1 MTVLTGLSLGTLL
14 LFNVWALI
22 AEPIEGKRFNEPT

>member
-1 MTVLTGLSLGTLL
+1 MTVLTGLSLATLL

-22 AEPIEGKRFNEPT
+22 TEPIEGKRFNEPS